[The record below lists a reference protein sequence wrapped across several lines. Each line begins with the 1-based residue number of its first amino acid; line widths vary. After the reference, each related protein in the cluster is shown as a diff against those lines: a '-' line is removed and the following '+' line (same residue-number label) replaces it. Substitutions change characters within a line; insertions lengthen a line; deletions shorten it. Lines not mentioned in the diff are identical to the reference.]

1 MRRALEIVEFAQQD
15 ISRKIYT
22 MVKVFI
28 SNIDTPFGHQLS
40 YILSQ
45 TVVGSRSSGEEEGE
59 QEEQTQSSPVVVA
72 ADGTA
77 SPAKEKAPKERY
89 IVTGSFLP
97 DVDASVE
104 TAGLLL
110 PAYAKPGKMIETGD
124 KKKDAARREAIEKIP
139 TKGVKPKW
147 VTDCVPVR
155 REGRMNPTH
164 TLYSLS

>member
-1 MRRALEIVEFAQQD
+1 
-15 ISRKIYT
+15 

-45 TVVGSRSSGEEEGE
+45 TAVGSRSGGGDEEVE
-59 QEEQTQSSPVVVA
+59 QDEQTQSTQAAVG
-72 ADGTA
+72 ADGTVP
-77 SPAKEKAPKERY
+77 PAKEKAPKERY

-104 TAGLLL
+104 TAGLLR
-110 PAYAKPGKMIETGD
+110 PVYAKPGKMIETGD
-124 KKKDAARREAIEKIP
+124 KKKDTARREAIEKIP

-147 VTDCVPVR
+147 VSECVPVR
-155 REGRMNPTH
+155 GNGD
-164 TLYSLS
+164 